1 MTSGSALVT
10 LGLTFAGFA
19 AAPAEAPAAAP
30 AAAPTDNSA
39 AWDAYDRTS
48 PAPPPRVDPAPPAT
62 GPAVGPAPGA
72 TVAPQPAPAGPP
84 PRRPSGGIGLLVTGP
99 FLVAAG
105 VPLSL
110 WGNSV
115 FRKGCVEN
123 VDPDTTVGQVL
134 ADSIERPFVCGFSAV
149 GSFLLHGTAFL
160 FYAGGIGMT
169 AAGAAARG
177 KLEAWEDAFETR
189 DPRSTVAHMAAG
201 GGLMAV
207 SIAALVAARV
217 SLWYSMDKCLDAE
230 CVRMRQSL
238 ATGLVG
244 LTVVGI
250 GTGASLLAYGAAY
263 RRRLRRWAPELAV
276 LPTGGYGWGGMSIGG
291 RF

>member
-1 MTSGSALVT
+1 
-10 LGLTFAGFA
+10 
-19 AAPAEAPAAAP
+19 
-30 AAAPTDNSA
+30 
-39 AWDAYDRTS
+39 
-48 PAPPPRVDPAPPAT
+48 
-62 GPAVGPAPGA
+62 
-72 TVAPQPAPAGPP
+72 
-84 PRRPSGGIGLLVTGP
+84 VTGP

-105 VPLSL
+105 VPFSL

-134 ADSIERPFVCGFSAV
+134 GDSIERPFVCGFSAV

-207 SIAALVAARV
+207 SIAALIAARV
-217 SLWYSMDKCLDAE
+217 SLWYSMDKCLDVD

-263 RRRLRRWAPELAV
+263 RRRLRRWAPDLAV